1 VPVLADVI
9 SRPDFMS
16 TLLAE
21 AEFPTAPLELQV
33 QIGWLAMLCATLLVV
48 WAWARSESLRRA
60 FFARED
66 PRLFALM
73 RIGLGLIT
81 IQNFWNLNM
90 HWRMLWSDEGMF
102 TAAEAHKRLGRS
114 ALTGWSEIDG
124 FFDHWALV
132 KFFWGKYSLL
142 YIHSEPNFV
151 IGYLVVLFTVLLLF
165 TIGFRTRVTAVVAML
180 LINSLYNRNAVYLE
194 GHDTVFRCMWFMI
207 LFARTG
213 EAWSVDNWIRR
224 RREARLAASL
234 GNVGLG
240 GGASVPFDW
249 LLWCDRA
256 GHWVWGGLYAW
267 WFCAIV
273 EYSPRIVFMIVLAG
287 LTLAAVVGIFEREHR
302 RAQAQAGTLAVP
314 EQVRFRLIPGWARY
328 LFILQLVALYMA
340 TGLFK
345 TGSVWKKGDALYYAL
360 NMDHFFRFEVATQWV
375 SLYLATNVFRLMTLV
390 TLYWE
395 KLFGLVLIG
404 LILRWRH
411 MHRDAPWY
419 RAMEAVWWRRWLGRI
434 SLLGAY
440 LACYRVAML
449 AYPWCIELQK
459 DKTPTPAEPGLAVIH
474 TVFAGVLPALF
485 VAWWVLGRWPI
496 PIGKL
501 FARLAPR
508 RAARFADA
516 KIDQELVRKW
526 VFGRRIWLGIGVLFH
541 GMLIATMNIGMFPVI
556 MMWFYPAF
564 FEAKPFLIA
573 ARWLRD
579 RWRRRKLT
587 RILAPRV
594 LDDALSEAPGVLETS
609 EQSLR
614 RDPTGPWWLNPW
626 RLVVGAASLLRVR
639 GRSALRTTVE
649 RGRVRGGRIPDVV
662 VLAIIAAA
670 VVLVTLRGLEANTEE
685 PGAAKVVTDPAAHK
699 AETEQ
704 RKERL
709 EQLGDAGHWWA
720 YAGIGLAAIA
730 HFRRRPEPD
739 QLPED
744 RQKNVSGAGE
754 GEPLAEPQLIGGTL
768 MRTIVLGFAIYHCA
782 AIGATFIPRY
792 SVTQAW
798 RADAS
803 KVFGNYVNGT
813 NLGQSW
819 KMFAPNPPR
828 GNTFMQTV
836 VIDTDGNSF
845 QVGKDHY
852 NERPYVFWYNDR
864 ERKMHRRMI
873 GKSRWY
879 LRYWG
884 EYHCRDWALNNDGQ
898 LPKEVRMYKLN
909 TPIPA
914 PDELVKSGKPSD
926 PRKRRLKSELVETHA
941 CDAEV
946 VTPEMKRR
954 RGWPLTDE
962 DQAQLEAEATQ
973 AQATAAAKRIQWD
986 ARKEFGG
993 KAEEARLPTPIAAS
1007 PEGDDE

>member
-1 VPVLADVI
+1 ML
-9 SRPDFMS
+9 

-33 QIGWLAMLCATLLVV
+33 QIGWLALLCATLVLL

-66 PRLFALM
+66 PRLFAGM

-114 ALTGWSEIDG
+114 SLTGWSEVEG
-124 FFDHWALV
+124 FFDHWALL

-142 YIHSEPNFV
+142 YLNSEPNFV
-151 IGYLVVLFTVLLLF
+151 IGYLAVMFVVLVLF
-165 TIGFRTRVTAVVAML
+165 TIGWRTRVTAVVAML

-207 LFARTG
+207 LFARTD

-234 GNVGLG
+234 AKASAMSA
-240 GGASVPFDW
+240 ASVPFDW
-249 LLWCDRA
+249 RHWWDRA
-256 GHWVWGGLYAW
+256 GNWLWGGFWAW

-273 EYSPRIVFMIVLAG
+273 EYDPQIVYMIVLAG
-287 LTLAAVVGIFEREHR
+287 LTLAAVVGVFEREHR
-302 RAQAQAGTLAVP
+302 RAQVEAGTFTVP
-314 EQVRFRLIPGWARY
+314 QQVRYRLIPGWPRY
-328 LFILQLVALYMA
+328 LFIAQLICVYMA
-340 TGLFK
+340 TGLYK
-345 TGSVWKKGDALYYAL
+345 TGSVWKQGDALYYSL

-395 KLFGLVLIG
+395 KLFGLVVIG

-411 MHRDAPWY
+411 LHRDEPWY
-419 RAMEAVWWRRWLGRI
+419 RAMEAVWWRMWLGRVA
-434 SLLGAY
+434 LLGAY
-440 LACYRVAML
+440 LVCYRVTLL
-449 AYPWCIELQK
+449 AYPWCLELQK
-459 DKTPTPAEPGLAVIH
+459 DKSPTPPEPGLAAIH
-474 TVFAGVLPALF
+474 TLFAVVLPSLF
-485 VAWWVLGRWPI
+485 LVWWLLGRWPV

-501 FARLAPR
+501 FARVAPR

-516 KIDQELVRKW
+516 KIDQEFVRKW
-526 VFGRRIWLGIGVLFH
+526 LFGRRIWIGIGILFH
-541 GMLIATMNIGMFPVI
+541 GMLIVTMNIGMFPVI

-573 ARWLRD
+573 GRWLRD
-579 RWRRRKLT
+579 RWRRRRLM
-587 RILAPRV
+587 RLFAPRV

-609 EQSLR
+609 EQAVR
-614 RDPTGPWWLNPW
+614 RDPTGPWWLDPW
-626 RLVVGAASLLRVR
+626 RLVVGAAALLRVR
-639 GRSALRTTVE
+639 DRSALRTTVE

-662 VLAIIAAA
+662 VLAVIGTA
-670 VVLVTLRGLEANTEE
+670 VMLVTMRGLEAKTEG
-685 PGAAKVVTDPAAHK
+685 PGTTVVAVDPVAQK
-699 AETEQ
+699 AEHER

-720 YAGIGLAAIA
+720 YAGLGLAAIA
-730 HFRRRPEPD
+730 HFRRRPALD
-739 QLPED
+739 QLPQD
-744 RQKNVSGAGE
+744 RPSTATAAG
-754 GEPLAEPQLIGGTL
+754 PVALAEPQLIGGTL
-768 MRTIVLGFAIYHCA
+768 MRTIVLGFTIYHCA
-782 AIGATFIPRY
+782 AIGVTFIPRY

-798 RADAS
+798 RVES
-803 KVFGNYVNGT
+803 TKTFGDYVNGI
-813 NLGQSW
+813 NVGQSW

-828 GNTFMQTV
+828 GNTFMRTV
-836 VIDTDGNSF
+836 VVDTEGNSF

-852 NERPYVFWYNDR
+852 TERPYVFWYNDR

-914 PDELVKSGKPSD
+914 PDELVKSGKPSN
-926 PRKRRLKSELVETHA
+926 PRERKLKTELIETHT
-941 CDAEV
+941 CDADV
-946 VTPEMKRR
+946 VTPEMKQR

-962 DQAQLEAEATQ
+962 DRAKLEADI
-973 AQATAAAKRIQWD
+973 AQTELTAAAKRTQWD
-986 ARKEFGG
+986 ARKDFGG
-993 KAEEARLPTPIAAS
+993 KAEEQQLPVLHGTPA
-1007 PEGDDE
+1007 EGDDE

>member
-1 VPVLADVI
+1 
-9 SRPDFMS
+9 MS
-16 TLLAE
+16 MPLAE
-21 AEFPTAPLELQV
+21 VEFPIAPLELQQ
-33 QIGWLAMLCATLLVV
+33 QIGWLAMLCLTLLCV
-48 WAWARSESLRRA
+48 WAWSRSESLRRA

-66 PRLFALM
+66 PRLFALL

-102 TAAEAHKRLGRS
+102 THAEALKRLGRS
-114 ALTGWSEIDG
+114 SLTGWTELEG
-124 FFDHWALV
+124 FFDHWALL

-142 YIHSEPNFV
+142 YLHSEPNFV
-151 IGYLVVLFTVLLLF
+151 IGYLAVMFVVLVLF
-165 TIGFRTRVTAVVAML
+165 TIGWRTRVTAVLAML

-224 RREARLAASL
+224 RREARFATRLASVKL
-234 GNVGLG
+234 GP
-240 GGASVPFDW
+240 GASVPFDW
-249 LLWCDRA
+249 GHWWDRA
-256 GHWVWGGLYAW
+256 GNWLWGGLWAW
-267 WFCAIV
+267 WFCTLV
-273 EYSPRIVFMIVLAG
+273 EFDPQFVYMIVLAG

-302 RAQAQAGTLAVP
+302 LAQAQHGSLAQP
-314 EQVRFRLIPGWARY
+314 EQVRFRLIPGWIRY
-328 LFILQLVALYMA
+328 LFIAQLICVYMA
-340 TGLFK
+340 TGLYK
-345 TGSVWKKGDALYYAL
+345 TGSVWKQGDALYYSL

-375 SLYLATNVFRLMTLV
+375 SVYLATNVFRLMTLV

-395 KLFGLVLIG
+395 KLFGLVVIG

-411 MHRDAPWY
+411 LHRDAPWY
-419 RAMEAVWWRRWLGRI
+419 RAMEAVWWRRWLGRAA
-434 SLLGAY
+434 LLGAY
-440 LACYRVAML
+440 LVCYRVTLL
-449 AYPWCIELQK
+449 AFPWCLELQK
-459 DKTPTPAEPGLAVIH
+459 DKSPTPPEPGLATIH
-474 TVFAGVLPALF
+474 TLFAVILPALF
-485 VAWWVLGRWPI
+485 VAWWLLGRWPI

-501 FARLAPR
+501 FARIAPR

-516 KIDQELVRKW
+516 KIDQEFVRKW
-526 VFGRRIWLGIGVLFH
+526 TVGRRIWIGIGILFH

-573 ARWLRD
+573 GRWLRD

-587 RILAPRV
+587 RLFAPKL

-609 EQSLR
+609 EQSVR
-614 RDPTGPWWLNPW
+614 RDPTGPWWLDPW
-626 RLVVGAASLLRVR
+626 RLVVGAVSLLRVR
-639 GRSALRTTVE
+639 NRSALRTTVE

-662 VLAIIAAA
+662 VLAIIGTA
-670 VVLVTLRGLEANTEE
+670 VMLVTLRGLEAKTDG
-685 PGAAKVVTDPAAHK
+685 PGTTVVAVDPAAQK
-699 AETEQ
+699 AEAEQ
-704 RKERL
+704 RKERI

-720 YAGIGLAAIA
+720 YAGLGLAAIS
-730 HFRRRPEPD
+730 HFRRRPAQD
-739 QLPED
+739 QLPQD
-744 RQKNVSGAGE
+744 RAGT
-754 GEPLAEPQLIGGTL
+754 GTEPVVELAEPQLIGGTL
-768 MRTIVLGFAIYHCA
+768 MRTIVLGFTIYHCA
-782 AIGATFIPRY
+782 AIAVTFIPRY

-798 RADAS
+798 RSEAS
-803 KVFGNYVNGT
+803 KTFGDYVNGT

-828 GNTFMQTV
+828 GNTFMRTV
-836 VIDTDGNSF
+836 VLDSEGNAF

-852 NERPYVFWYNDR
+852 SERPYVFWYNDR

-884 EYHCRDWALNNDGQ
+884 EYHCRDWALNNDGT
-898 LPKEVRMYKLN
+898 LPKEVRMYKLR

-914 PDELVKSGKPSD
+914 PDELAKSGKPSN
-926 PRKRRLKSELVETHA
+926 PRERKLNTELIETYS
-941 CDAEV
+941 CEAEV
-946 VTPEMKRR
+946 VTPVMKQR
-954 RGWPLTDE
+954 RGWPLSDE
-962 DQAQLEAEATQ
+962 DQAKLEADAKQ
-973 AQATAAAKRIQWD
+973 AELTAAAKRLQWE
-986 ARKEFGG
+986 ARKDFGG
-993 KAEEARLPTPIAAS
+993 KAEELHLSKPLNATPV

>member
-1 VPVLADVI
+1 
-9 SRPDFMS
+9 MS
-16 TLLAE
+16 TPLAE

-33 QIGWLAMLCATLLVV
+33 QIGWLALLCVTLLLV

-66 PRLFALM
+66 PRLFALL

-90 HWRMLWSDEGMF
+90 HWRMLWTDEGMF

-114 ALTGWSEIDG
+114 SLTGWSEIEG
-124 FFDHWALV
+124 FFDHWGVL

-142 YIHSEPNFV
+142 YLNSAPSFV
-151 IGYLVVLFTVLLLF
+151 IGYLAVMFVVLVLF
-165 TIGFRTRVTAVVAML
+165 TIGWRTRVTAVIAML
-180 LINSLYNRNAVYLE
+180 LINSLYNRNSVYHE

-224 RREARLAASL
+224 RREARFATRL
-234 GNVGLG
+234 GQGA
-240 GGASVPFDW
+240 GASVPFDW
-249 LLWCDRA
+249 GHWWDRA
-256 GHWVWGGLYAW
+256 GHWLWGGLWAW

-273 EYSPRIVFMIVLAG
+273 EYDPRIVYMVVLAG
-287 LTLAAVVGIFEREHR
+287 LTLAAVVGLFEREHR
-302 RAQAQAGTLAVP
+302 RAQVEAGTLALP
-314 EQVRFRLIPGWARY
+314 EPNSAGVRFRLIPGWARY
-328 LFILQLVALYMA
+328 LFIAQLICIYMA
-340 TGLFK
+340 TGLYK
-345 TGSVWKKGDALYYAL
+345 TGSVWKHGDALYYSL

-375 SLYLATNVFRLMTLV
+375 SLYLATNVFRVMTLI

-395 KLFGLVLIG
+395 KLFGLVAIG

-411 MHRDAPWY
+411 LQRDTPWY
-419 RAMEAVWWRRWLGRI
+419 RAMEAVWWRMWLGRVA
-434 SLLGAY
+434 LLGAY
-440 LACYRVAML
+440 LVVYRVTLL
-449 AYPWCIELQK
+449 AYPWCIALQE
-459 DKTPTPAEPGLAVIH
+459 DKSPTPPEPGLATIH
-474 TVFAGVLPALF
+474 MMFAGVLPSLF
-485 VAWWVLGRWPI
+485 VVWWVLGRWPI

-501 FARLAPR
+501 LARVAPR

-516 KIDQELVRKW
+516 KIDQETVRKW
-526 VFGRRIWLGIGVLFH
+526 VFGRRIWLGIGLLFH
-541 GMLIATMNIGMFPVI
+541 GMLAATMNIGMFPVI
-556 MMWFYPAF
+556 MVWFYPAF

-573 ARWLRD
+573 GRWLRD

-587 RILAPRV
+587 GLFAPKL

-614 RDPTGPWWLNPW
+614 RDPTGPWWLDPW
-626 RLVVGAASLLRVR
+626 RLVVGAVSLLRVR
-639 GRSALRTTVE
+639 KRSALRTTVE
-649 RGRVRGGRIPDVV
+649 RGRARGGRIPDAV
-662 VLAIIAAA
+662 VLAVTGTA
-670 VVLVTLRGLEANTEE
+670 VVLVTLRGLEAKTEG
-685 PGAAKVVTDPAAHK
+685 PGTTTVVVDPAAHK
-699 AETEQ
+699 AKAEQ

-709 EQLGDAGHWWA
+709 ERLGDAGHWWA
-720 YAGIGLAAIA
+720 YAGLGLAAIS
-730 HFRRRPEPD
+730 HFRRRPAQD

-744 RQKNVSGAGE
+744 RTGSEGKAASGT
-754 GEPLAEPQLIGGTL
+754 EPVVVLAEPQLIGGTL
-768 MRTIVLGFAIYHCA
+768 MRTIVLGFIVYHCA
-782 AIGATFIPRY
+782 AIGVMFIPRY

-798 RADAS
+798 RVEAS
-803 KVFGNYVNGT
+803 KTFGDYVSGT

-828 GNTFMQTV
+828 GNTFMRTV
-836 VIDTDGNSF
+836 VVDTEGNSF

-852 NERPYVFWYNDR
+852 TERPYVFWYNDR

-898 LPKEVRMYKLN
+898 LPKEVRMYKLK
-909 TPIPA
+909 TPIPS
-914 PDELVKSGKPSD
+914 PDDLVKSGKPSN
-926 PRKRRLKSELVETHA
+926 PRERRMQTELIETHG

-946 VTPEMKRR
+946 VTPEMKQR

-962 DQAQLEAEATQ
+962 DRAQLEADAKQ
-973 AQATAAAKRIQWD
+973 AELTAAAKRMQWD
-986 ARKEFGG
+986 ARKDFGG
-993 KAEEARLPTPIAAS
+993 KAEEQRLPTTLHAT